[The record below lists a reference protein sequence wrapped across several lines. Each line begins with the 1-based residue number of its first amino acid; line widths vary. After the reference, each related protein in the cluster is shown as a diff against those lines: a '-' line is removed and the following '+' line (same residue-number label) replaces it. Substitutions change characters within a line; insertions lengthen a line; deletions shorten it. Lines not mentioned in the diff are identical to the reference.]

1 MSGGPHEVGIRGT
14 PEQVWAFLWDADALA
29 RVLPG
34 CESIRA
40 EGHGRYRAALA
51 VRVPLFTVRGDV
63 TAELHDPVAPRAVV
77 LTLDGTT
84 RGLGGTLHV
93 RIPVTL
99 AWTESVDGHVTLVRY
114 DVEVQATGA
123 IAAFGPAVLRDALV
137 DEVAGLAVNVE
148 REIAA
153 GRIPEMTAP

>member
-1 MSGGPHEVGIRGT
+1 VSDERHEVGIRGT

-40 EGHGRYRAALA
+40 EGPGRYRAALK
-51 VRVPLFTVRGDV
+51 VRVPLFTIRGDV
-63 TAELHDPVAPRAVV
+63 VAELHDPIAPREVV

-93 RIPVTL
+93 RLPIAL
-99 AWTESVDGHVTLVRY
+99 ERTESPDGQITLVRY
-114 DVEVQATGA
+114 HVEVAATGA
-123 IAAFGPAVLRDALV
+123 IGAFGPAVLRDALV
-137 DEVAGLAVNVE
+137 DEVAGLAVNIE

-153 GRIPEMTAP
+153 GRVPAMTTP

>member
-1 MSGGPHEVGIRGT
+1 VSGGPHEVGIRGT
-14 PEQVWAFLWDADALA
+14 PDQVWAFLWDADALA

-34 CESIRA
+34 CESITA

-63 TAELHDPVAPRAVV
+63 VAELHDPVPPREVV

-84 RGLGGTLHV
+84 RGLKGTLHV
-93 RIPVTL
+93 RLPIAL
-99 AWTESVDGHVTLVRY
+99 EWTESVEGHITLVRY

-123 IAAFGPAVLRDALV
+123 LGAFGPAVLRDALV
-137 DEVAGLAVNVE
+137 DEVVGLAVNIE

-153 GRIPEMTAP
+153 GRVPELTAP

>member
-1 MSGGPHEVGIRGT
+1 VSGGPHEIAIRGT

-34 CESIRA
+34 CDSISA
-40 EGHGRYRAALA
+40 EGPGRYRAAIR

-63 TAELHDPVAPRAVV
+63 VAELHDPVAPREVA

-84 RGLGGTLHV
+84 RGLGGTIHV
-93 RIPVTL
+93 RLPIALEPT
-99 AWTESVDGHVTLVRY
+99 ASPDGALTLVRY
-114 DVEVQATGA
+114 DVEVVATGA
-123 IAAFGPAVLRDALV
+123 IGAFGPSVLRDALV
-137 DEVAGLAVNVE
+137 DEVAGLAVNIE

-153 GRIPEMTAP
+153 GRVPDMAAP

>member
-1 MSGGPHEVGIRGT
+1 MSGGPHDIGIRGT

-34 CESIRA
+34 AESLRA
-40 EGHGRYRAALA
+40 EGVGRYRAALA
-51 VRVPLFTVRGDV
+51 VRVPLFTIRGDIV
-63 TAELHDPVAPRAVV
+63 AELHDPVAPDHVV

-93 RIPVTL
+93 RLPITL
-99 AWTESVDGHVTLVRY
+99 ERTESPDGHVTLVRY
-114 DVEVQATGA
+114 DVQVSATGA
-123 IAAFGPAVLRDALV
+123 IGAFGPAVLRDALV
-137 DEVAGLAVNVE
+137 DEVAGLAVNIE

-153 GRIPEMTAP
+153 GRIPDMPAP

>member
-1 MSGGPHEVGIRGT
+1 VSGARHEVGIRGT

-40 EGHGRYRAALA
+40 EGPGRYRAALA
-51 VRVPLFTVRGDV
+51 VRIPLFTVRGDV
-63 TAELHDPVAPRAVV
+63 VAELHDPVAPREVV

-84 RGLGGTLHV
+84 RGVGGTLHV
-93 RIPVTL
+93 RLPIAL
-99 AWTESVDGHVTLVRY
+99 EWTESVGGHVTLVRY
-114 DVEVQATGA
+114 DVEVKATGA
-123 IAAFGPAVLRDALV
+123 IGAFGPGVLRDALV
-137 DEVAGLAVNVE
+137 DEVAGLAVNIE

-153 GRIPEMTAP
+153 GRVPDMAAP